1 MIQKIK
7 SVVLQGGFLRYLK
20 NTSWLMGEKVARML
34 VALTVGVWVAR
45 YLGPNQFGILS
56 YAQSFVGLFT
66 AFSTLGLNDII
77 IRELIKNK
85 QDKNSILG
93 TSFWLQIM
101 GSCFI
106 MLCLLIAVFINKND
120 ELTNKIILIL
130 GGVTFINSFGVI
142 SSYFYS
148 NVTSKNIVIPSFI
161 GLLLSAAF
169 KIFFILNN
177 YSLIY
182 FVYVLVFDVFFLMMG
197 QVYLYYQQGNTIVT
211 WSFSWDKAK
220 NLLLDAW
227 PLILS
232 AIVISIYMKIDQV
245 MIKEFLNAEAVGQYS
260 AAVRLSEAWYFIPM
274 IICSSLFPAIL
285 NAKKVNEQLY
295 LSRLQNLFNLM
306 VVLGLVVVVPVL
318 LLSDWGIA
326 LLYGKAY
333 ELSAAVLKIHIWA
346 GVFVFLGVANQK
358 WFISENLQKYNILC
372 LALGML
378 TNVLLNIVFIPKY
391 GVLGAAYATLL
402 AQAIA
407 SLVAPVLFKKTRVT
421 FYMMVKALFF
431 IPLIKKSIKR
441 S

>member
-7 SVVLQGGFLRYLK
+7 NVIFQGGFLKYLK
-20 NTSWLMGEKVARML
+20 NTSWLMGEKVARMF
-34 VALTVGVWVAR
+34 VALTIGVWVAR
-45 YLGPNQFGILS
+45 YLGPNQFGVLS

-77 IRELIKNK
+77 VRELVKDK
-85 QDKNSILG
+85 DDKNLILG
-93 TSFWLQIM
+93 TSFWMQIL

-106 MLCLLIAVFINKND
+106 MFCLLIAVFVNNND
-120 ELTNKIILIL
+120 QLTNKIILIL
-130 GGVTFINSFGVI
+130 GGITFINSFGVI
-142 SSYFYS
+142 TSYFYS

-161 GLLLSAAF
+161 GLLISAVL
-169 KIFFILNN
+169 KVFFILNN

-182 FVYVLVFDVFFLMMG
+182 FVYVLVFDIAFLMFG
-197 QVYLYYQQGNTIVT
+197 QIYLYQRQGNFIRQ
-211 WSFSWDKAK
+211 WSFSTKKAK
-220 NLLLDAW
+220 ELLLDAW

-285 NAKKVNEQLY
+285 NAKKVDERLY
-295 LSRLQNLFNLM
+295 LSRLQRLFNLM
-306 VVLGLVVVVPVL
+306 VVLGLSVVVPVL
-318 LLSDWGIA
+318 LLSDWGIE
-326 LLYGKAY
+326 LLYGEAY
-333 ELSAAVLKIHIWA
+333 NLSATVLKIHIWA

-378 TNVLLNIVFIPKY
+378 VNIVLNILLIPKY
-391 GVLGAAYATLL
+391 GILGAAYATLI

-407 SLVAPVLFKKTRVT
+407 SLFAPVLFKKTRKT

-431 IPLIKKSIKR
+431 IETIKNSIKR
-441 S
+441 F